1 MAGMVGMS
9 WGTGCGVGVGVTW
22 APSPGAAVVMI
33 CLMGPG
39 CCHCESCLPTA
50 ALASLTPRGDPCPP
64 RTPGLQVLRCGREG
78 PVLGDHPLVA
88 RAYPVTRAPGL
99 ECQPQ
104 VL

>member
-1 MAGMVGMS
+1 M
-9 WGTGCGVGVGVTW
+9 GVGAGVTW

-50 ALASLTPRGDPCPP
+50 ALASLPPTPRGDPRPP
-64 RTPGLQVLRCGREG
+64 GTPGLQVLRCGREG

-99 ECQPQ
+99 ECLPQ